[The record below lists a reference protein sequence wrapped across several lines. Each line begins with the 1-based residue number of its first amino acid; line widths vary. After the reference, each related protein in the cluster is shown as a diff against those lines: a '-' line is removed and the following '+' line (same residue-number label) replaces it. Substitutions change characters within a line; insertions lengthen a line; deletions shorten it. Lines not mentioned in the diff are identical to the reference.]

1 VSQTVASTTMGMIKS
16 GNQIATNDTFVSTG
30 GAINGTISA
39 PNATHLQWTITAT
52 GLNIASVASTSQ
64 VNGNGIY
71 IQGSAATAMVSILGN
86 QCGNSVVAN
95 KYQYAGIYSS
105 AFPGQGLI
113 MSNLTGTGMNNIA
126 NSQYTGFT
134 STSAGT
140 TPVASA
146 LNVG

>member
-64 VNGNGIY
+64 FNGNGIY

-86 QCGNSVVAN
+86 QCGNSVTAN
-95 KYQYAGIYSS
+95 KYQYAGIYSN
-105 AFPGQGLI
+105 AFSGAGLI
-113 MSNLTGTGMNNIA
+113 MSNLSGTTLNNIA
-126 NSQYTGFT
+126 NSQYTSFI